1 MRFRLFTAV
10 FLLGFSHFSARS
22 QTDSLPFSIRLEEA
36 TWPEWPGLHS
46 FAHGVYNQR
55 WFMLYGRQ
63 GGMHGMIPPDPF
75 PLDEANQSVRMF
87 DPETGQQWERSIW
100 ELPDSIAFPLRST
113 NPQFVQQDDRVYVMG
128 GYGKDTTS
136 EDFVTF
142 ATLVAIDLPLLETA
156 LESGGDIAP
165 AFRLFRDSL
174 FYLCGGEAE
183 LFDSDVVLFGGHEFT
198 GEYSE
203 IGGIG
208 FTQRYTNEVR
218 RFHLTDDGADISI
231 SDISITYD
239 SLLFH
244 RRDLNL
250 GPVRYPDGS
259 EGLAAWS
266 GVFQYDINL
275 PWLSDLYYDG
285 ASWTEDTL
293 THLFNHYTC
302 PLMPLYDSNTADMHT
317 VLFGGISQYYF
328 YEPDSAVYEDLNVP
342 FTDNI
347 SCITRYADGSTKQV
361 LLPVRF
367 DALWGSNA
375 VFIPAETVTR
385 YPNEIIRLDASE
397 EELLAGYLFGGI
409 APEFPNFTPSTASN
423 KLYKVWL
430 TWTPPEPPLS
440 VKDEIRELEVWPN
453 PATGMVF
460 VSTGISWR
468 LTDLT
473 GQLVGAGQVL
483 DNSIDLKQIPAG
495 LYLLQVQ
502 DRGGVVFQQELMV
515 Y

>member
-1 MRFRLFTAV
+1 MGAQHLGTARFHR
-10 FLLGFSHFSARS
+10 
-22 QTDSLPFSIRLEEA
+22 
-36 TWPEWPGLHS
+36 
-46 FAHGVYNQR
+46 
-55 WFMLYGRQ
+55 
-63 GGMHGMIPPDPF
+63 
-75 PLDEANQSVRMF
+75 
-87 DPETGQQWERSIW
+87 
-100 ELPDSIAFPLRST
+100 FPLRST

-142 ATLVAIDLPLLETA
+142 AAPVAIDLPLLETA
-156 LESGGDIAP
+156 LESGVISSGLSP
-165 AFRLFRDSL
+165 LPRQPVLSL
-174 FYLCGGEAE
+174 WREAE

-302 PLMPLYDSNTADMHT
+302 PLMPLYDSTTAAMHT
-317 VLFGGISQYYF
+317 VLFGGISQHYF
-328 YEPDSAVYEDLNVP
+328 YEPDSAVYEDLNAP
-342 FTDNI
+342 
-347 SCITRYADGSTKQV
+347 SPITS
-361 LLPVRF
+361 
-367 DALWGSNA
+367 
-375 VFIPAETVTR
+375 PASPDMQTGPQNKFF
-385 YPNEIIRLDASE
+385 YQFASMHCGFQCGVHSRRN
-397 EELLAGYLFGGI
+397 GY
-409 APEFPNFTPSTASN
+409 T
-423 KLYKVWL
+423 
-430 TWTPPEPPLS
+430 LS
-440 VKDEIRELEVWPN
+440 
-453 PATGMVF
+453 
-460 VSTGISWR
+460 
-468 LTDLT
+468 
-473 GQLVGAGQVL
+473 Q
-483 DNSIDLKQIPAG
+483 
-495 LYLLQVQ
+495 
-502 DRGGVVFQQELMV
+502 
-515 Y
+515 